1 MVSFSTTILKFD
13 SQGEKTGWTY
23 IEISAAIAEKL
34 NPGVKKGYQVKGK
47 LDDYAFKGFNL
58 LPMGEGKFILA
69 LKADV
74 RKKLGKKKGD
84 KLTVELS
91 VDKEQY
97 KINEEFLE
105 CLADEPK
112 AEAIFLK
119 MPGSHQK
126 YYSKWIESGK
136 TDETRAKRIAMAVNA
151 LLAGLDFGAMLRKA
165 RDERQE
171 FGI

>member
-1 MVSFSTTILKFD
+1 MVSFSTTIQKFD

-23 IEISAAIAEKL
+23 IEISAAMAEKL

-47 LDDYAFKGFNL
+47 LDDYPFKGFNL
-58 LPMGEGKFILA
+58 LPMGEGRFILA

-84 KLTVELS
+84 KLRVELH
-91 VDKEQY
+91 VDKAEYQV
-97 KINEEFLE
+97 NNEFLE

-112 AEAIFLK
+112 AEQAFLK
-119 MPGSHQK
+119 MPRSHQN
-126 YYSKWIESGK
+126 YYSKWIESAK
-136 TDETRAKRIAMAVNA
+136 TDQTRAKRIALAVNA
-151 LLAGLDFGAMLRKA
+151 LAIGLDFGGMLRKA

-171 FGI
+171 LGR